1 MNTLH
6 IVRNLEDLLPFELLL
21 QNKTKEEQTLL
32 LIHDAVYHR
41 GPFSSRSYASTADL
55 AARGIL
61 SSLPLLTDLQI
72 CQMILDHQRTIV
84 W

>member
-6 IVRNLEDLLPFELLL
+6 IVRNQEDPLPFELLL
-21 QNKTKEEQTLL
+21 QKKTKEEQTLL

-41 GPFSSRSYASTADL
+41 GPFPHHSYASAADL
-55 AARGIL
+55 AARGII

>member
-6 IVRNLEDLLPFELLL
+6 IVRKLEDPLPFELLL
-21 QNKTKEEQTLL
+21 QNKKKEAQTLL
-32 LIHDAVYHR
+32 LVHDAVYHR
-41 GPFSSRSYASTADL
+41 GPFPKHCYASAEDL

-61 SSLPLLTDLQI
+61 STLPLLTDLQI
-72 CQMILDHQRTIV
+72 CQMIVDHQRTIV